1 MKYLKISLIGFVII
15 FTSCSTMKQNI
26 NKNHK
31 KTLAQMETLF
41 SNNGNSFSLN
51 STNLVLSTVWT
62 YTNESIFIYRL
73 VKGKLV
79 KQETYSLKESTKFK
93 YDFKDELMQSGCIE
107 LDGDEF
113 SFKGKNDIEIETQNL
128 PINIKCFTQ
137 KQYQSQFLNKIV
149 EDINTYKLWN
159 VQ

>member
-1 MKYLKISLIGFVII
+1 MKYLKITLIGFVTM

-26 NKNHK
+26 IKNHK
-31 KTLAQMETLF
+31 KTVVQMETLF

-51 STNLVLSTVWT
+51 STNSNLSTVWT
-62 YTNESIFIYRL
+62 YTDGSIFIYRL

-79 KQETYSLKESTKFK
+79 KQETYSSKEATKFK

-107 LDGDEF
+107 LDGDGF
-113 SFKGKNDIEIETQNL
+113 SFKGKNDTEIETQNL

-137 KQYQSQFLNKIV
+137 KKYQSHFLNKIV
-149 EDINTYKLWN
+149 EDINTYKLWD